1 MSLCVGRRGPAV
13 EVCDAVSA
21 VERKPAAV
29 EACCGGRGHPCWRSM
44 PGRACVAAVLRVS
57 GVAGTGVRIDPG
69 GDVAGP

>member
-44 PGRACVAAVLRVS
+44 PGRACVVASHGCRVWL
-57 GVAGTGVRIDPG
+57 VPVFRIDPG